1 MTYEEAIWYLAQFEE
16 QDEGLPTYYAYE
28 ELEDCE

>member
-16 QDEGLPTYYAYE
+16 VEDLPDEYTYE
-28 ELEDCE
+28 ELADVE